1 MSWYFDQIDT
11 LSVQGMDAKVMENN
25 HHLSQARSGV
35 LESFK
40 KLTKLWS
47 TPLTTAYQG

>member
-1 MSWYFDQIDT
+1 MSRYSDRIDT
-11 LSVQGMDAKVMENN
+11 LSVRGKDAKVMENN

-35 LESFK
+35 LESLK

-47 TPLTTAYQG
+47 TPLTTAYHG